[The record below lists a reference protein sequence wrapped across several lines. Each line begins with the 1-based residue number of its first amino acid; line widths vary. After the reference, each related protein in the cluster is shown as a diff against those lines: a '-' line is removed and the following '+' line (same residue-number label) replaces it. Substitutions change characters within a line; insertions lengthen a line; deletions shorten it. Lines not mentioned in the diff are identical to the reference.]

1 MSATYSSKSNARR
14 AAKAAGI
21 PENKVQLIEVDGRWS
36 FAEAAETEA
45 LVALATEHADLGIL
59 PASKARDE
67 AVKVANETGATVYLR
82 DPMSDEVIDTVEPE
96 EAVSVEDLDS
106 SEHPVAQANKAS
118 WDAVTKGGRRGRA
131 KAEKAP
137 AEPKARK
144 EAPSGMRAKIIELAL
159 RPEGVTPAELNE
171 LTEWK
176 GAPWK
181 WLFSNPKGTGFADRW
196 GYKLSVVKNG
206 RSASYRLER
215 AA

>member
-21 PENKVQLIEVDGRWS
+21 PEGKVQLVEVEGRWT

-45 LVALATEHADLGIL
+45 LVALATENADLGLL

-67 AVKVANETGATVYLR
+67 AVKVADETGETVYLR
-82 DPMSDEVIDTVEPE
+82 DPMSDEVIDTVEP
-96 EAVSVEDLDS
+96 AADK
-106 SEHPVAQANKAS
+106 PKGKRQA
-118 WDAVTKGGRRGRA
+118 KGKA

-137 AEPKARK
+137 AEAKTRK
-144 EAPSGMRAKIIELAL
+144 EGPSGMRAKIIELAL

-196 GYKLSVVKNG
+196 GYKLSVMKNG